1 MDRLSVREVRVL
13 VALARS
19 PGMGL
24 TELSRS
30 LGIPPS
36 SMHGVLT
43 KLQALDLV
51 EKRNSN
57 YYLTKKGE
65 EMLETIKTIL
75 AVEVRPEG

>member
-13 VALARS
+13 AALARS

-36 SMHGVLT
+36 SMHSLLT
-43 KLQALDLV
+43 KLQVLELVAKTNGGYHLTEKGKQTLDTV
-51 EKRNSN
+51 KSI
-57 YYLTKKGE
+57 LT
-65 EMLETIKTIL
+65 
-75 AVEVRPEG
+75 VEVSG

>member
-13 VALARS
+13 AALARS

-30 LGIPPS
+30 LGIPPR

-51 EKRNSN
+51 EKRNGG
-57 YYLTKKGE
+57 YYLTEKGE
-65 EMLETIKTIL
+65 EILETVKSIL
-75 AVEVRPEG
+75 AVGARG